1 MKLIKPLRL
10 SNFTEITSKWEKL
23 SSKIRKL
30 PNSQYGISGN
40 IWSSK
45 ICIQIVLLPKSGEF
59 ESPYPLIFRAYIWV
73 MLLNFKSNNKIM
85 EFSIVPQ
92 RVVIA
97 TAWKLWYDIGLGRNF
112 CVVLYKIK
120 LLLQIWY
127 KSLYKI
133 HWLLV
138 NKNRKEAKSQNYL
151 VSNVSLCN
159 LSKVYAF
166 IAIYAT
172 LNDFLGV
179 G

>member
-10 SNFTEITSKWEKL
+10 SSSTEITSKWEKL
-23 SSKIRKL
+23 NSKIKES

-40 IWSSK
+40 ILSSN
-45 ICIQIVLLPKSGEF
+45 ICIKIVLLPKLGEL
-59 ESPYPLIFRAYIWV
+59 ESPYTIVFQAYISV
-73 MLLNFKSNNKIM
+73 MLLNFKSNKKAM
-85 EFSIVPQ
+85 EFSVVPQ

-97 TAWKLWYDIGLGRNF
+97 TVWKLWYDIGLDRNF

-127 KSLYKI
+127 KRLYKI

-138 NKNRKEAKSQNYL
+138 NKNRKRAKSQNYL

-159 LSKVYAF
+159 LWKSIWIYCNICNF
-166 IAIYAT
+166 IWFF
-172 LNDFLGV
+172 NV

>member
-1 MKLIKPLRL
+1 
-10 SNFTEITSKWEKL
+10 
-23 SSKIRKL
+23 
-30 PNSQYGISGN
+30 
-40 IWSSK
+40 
-45 ICIQIVLLPKSGEF
+45 
-59 ESPYPLIFRAYIWV
+59 
-73 MLLNFKSNNKIM
+73 M

-92 RVVIA
+92 GVVIA

-112 CVVLYKIK
+112 CVVLCKIK

-133 HWLLV
+133 QWLLV

-172 LNDFLGV
+172 LNDFLSV